1 MLIKWHERLSE
12 SPSLRDINN
21 WPNINIDSLP
31 KNKRK
36 IFLRNK
42 AIVCQILK
50 GERSKDVSNYFCVSK
65 GTVST
70 ILKRCLGGDAD
81 ISPALT
87 KALTPHRNIIKR
99 ARKKAFPTLSENAGC
114 AGCFTKLMTLN
125 PRIGEN
131 LDRLLI
137 GDIKND
143 PKGQNVSV
151 QIAFDEYK
159 RTLAECNWPTDAYP
173 YTTES
178 LGHYSLRSYVKLR
191 KKELADM
198 QYKHVKN
205 KVVSTFSQISKA
217 LLDVEIDEQI
227 VDLNCVITLSLSD
240 TLIPLRLSRVSLLL
254 AIDVATDCIL
264 GYHIA
269 YTKSPNQQDMLSLL
283 ISSLYP
289 SAPRI
294 LSTPFLKPPPGKLFP
309 SHYLGEY
316 KRMTIGTL
324 HLDNALIHKA
334 NSVKNYICDYLGGT
348 INLGIPANPNDR
360 NWIEYAFNRVNK
372 LSHRFKS
379 TTGSHVRDPIKET
392 RKNKKNPPVVNLEA
406 FEEALYIALGKHNIT
421 PQKRLGSHSPLATF
435 TNQIDNNYVRL
446 HPLEH
451 TKQKSPLHELKSCSI
466 KHSKAENRL
475 PHINF
480 YGVKYSGP
488 CLTSALD
495 NNVDIYYERLDIRV
509 LKVYNKDG
517 VFLGDICAP
526 KTWMQYRHSIHTRN
540 ILLKF
545 NRKNRFHDSDPFAHY
560 FAHLLSEKDKPQK
573 ALEIY
578 RMFSE
583 VALPNKSKEVEHEAS
598 TNINQDDIKSI
609 TEDNGTTCDT
619 FSLSSNKKVSQWSTD
634 WATNSRDRV

>member
-21 WPNINIDSLP
+21 WPNIDIDRLP
-31 KNKRK
+31 KSKRK

-50 GERSKDVSNYFCVSK
+50 GERSKDVSTNFRVSK

-81 ISPALT
+81 SSPALT

-99 ARKKAFPTLSENAGC
+99 ARRKAFPTLNENAGC
-114 AGCFTKLMTLN
+114 TGCFAKLMTLN

-131 LDRLLI
+131 LDRLLT

-143 PKGQNVSV
+143 PQGQNVSV

-159 RTLAECNWPTDAYP
+159 RTLAECNWPTDVYP

-178 LGHYSLRSYVKLR
+178 LGYYSLRSYVKLR
-191 KKELADM
+191 IKELNDKK
-198 QYKHVKN
+198 YNHVK
-205 KVVSTFSQISKA
+205 KRVVSAFSQTSKA

-227 VDLNCVITLSLSD
+227 VDLNCAITLSLND

-283 ISSLYP
+283 ISSLY
-289 SAPRI
+289 SSTPRT
-294 LSTPFLKPPPGKLFP
+294 LSTPFLEPPPGKLFP
-309 SHYLGEY
+309 SHYLGVY

-392 RKNKKNPPVVNLEA
+392 RKNKKNAPAVNLEA
-406 FEEALYIALGKHNIT
+406 FEEALYISLGKHNIT
-421 PQKRLGSHSPLATF
+421 PQKRLGNHSPLSTF
-435 TNQIDNNYVRL
+435 LNQIDNHYVRL
-446 HPLEH
+446 HPIDH
-451 TKQKSPLHELKSCSI
+451 DKQKSPHHDRKYCSI
-466 KHSKAENRL
+466 RHSKTENRA

-480 YGVKYSGP
+480 YGVKYTGT
-488 CLTSALD
+488 CLNTALD
-495 NNVDIYYERLDIRV
+495 KNVDVYFERIDIRV
-509 LKVYNKDG
+509 LKIYDKDG
-517 VFLGDICAP
+517 VFLGDVCAP
-526 KTWMQYRHSIHTRN
+526 KTWMQFRHSIHTRN

-545 NRKNRFHDSDPFAHY
+545 NRKNRFHDSDPFSHY
-560 FAHLLSEKDKPQK
+560 FAHLLGEKDMPKT

-578 RMFSE
+578 RVFSE
-583 VALPNKSKEVEHEAS
+583 VALPNKSYNSEHGAS
-598 TNINQDDIKSI
+598 TEIIQDNNRGI
-609 TEDNGTTCDT
+609 TDDNETICT
-619 FSLSSNKKVSQWSTD
+619 FSSSTNKKVSQWNTD